1 MALHQHIAAEAVH
14 IVAAGHKAAAHRV
27 AGRIVVVHM
36 VGAAARTAAVRMVGV
51 AGHIA
56 AVRMVGVEI
65 HTELADHIVAV
76 HIVVVHMVGAAV
88 QGAVVRT
95 AVRMAGV
102 AGHTAAVRIAAA
114 FGLGLHTW

>member
-36 VGAAARTAAVRMVGV
+36 VGAAARTAVRTVGV

-56 AVRMVGVEI
+56 AVRMVGV
-65 HTELADHIVAV
+65 AGQGA
-76 HIVVVHMVGAAV
+76 VVHTAVRTVGVAG

-95 AVRMAGV
+95 A
-102 AGHTAAVRIAAA
+102 AVRIVAA